1 MASGGSVVVHDIGS
15 LETYM
20 GVLQAKRDELE
31 GLYGVLNAETS
42 NQGGNWQD
50 PQYDY
55 LKELIDNFS
64 SSAQGQLG
72 ELDDSINYISGL
84 IAKLRDL

>member
-1 MASGGSVVVHDIGS
+1 MASGSVIVHDIDS
-15 LETYM
+15 LESYM
-20 GVLQAKRDELE
+20 GILQAKRDDLE
-31 GLYGVLNAETS
+31 GVFGVLSTETS

-55 LKELIDNFS
+55 LKELIDNYA

-72 ELDDSINYISGL
+72 ELDESINYISGL
-84 IAKLRDL
+84 ISKLRDL

>member
-1 MASGGSVVVHDIGS
+1 MASGSVVVHDIYS
-15 LETYM
+15 LESYM
-20 GVLQAKRDELE
+20 GLLKAKRDELE
-31 GLYGVLNAETS
+31 GLYGVLSAETS

-55 LKELIDNFS
+55 LKELIDNYA
-64 SSAQGQLG
+64 SSAQEQLN
-72 ELDDSINYISGL
+72 ELDESINYISGL

>member
-1 MASGGSVVVHDIGS
+1 MASGSVIVHDIES
-15 LETYM
+15 LESYM
-20 GVLQAKRDELE
+20 GVLQSKRDDLE
-31 GLYGVLNAETS
+31 GLYGVLSAETS

-55 LKELIDNFS
+55 LRDNYA
-64 SSAQGQLG
+64 SSAQGQLS
-72 ELDDSINYISGL
+72 ELDESINYISGL

>member
-1 MASGGSVVVHDIGS
+1 MACGSVVVHDIDS
-15 LETYM
+15 LESYM
-20 GVLQAKRDELE
+20 GILQAKRDDLE
-31 GLYGVLNAETS
+31 GLYGVLSTETS

-55 LKELIDNFS
+55 LKELIDNYA
-64 SSAQGQLG
+64 SSAQGQLS
-72 ELDDSINYISGL
+72 ELDESISYISGL

>member
-1 MASGGSVVVHDIGS
+1 MASGSVVVHDIDS
-15 LETYM
+15 LESYM
-20 GVLQAKRDELE
+20 GILQAKRDDLE
-31 GLYGVLNAETS
+31 GLYGVLSTETS

-55 LKELIDNFS
+55 LKELIDNYAL
-64 SSAQGQLG
+64 SAQGQLS
-72 ELDDSINYISGL
+72 ELDESISYISGL

>member
-1 MASGGSVVVHDIGS
+1 MASGSVVVHDIDS
-15 LETYM
+15 LESYK
-20 GVLQAKRDELE
+20 GILQAKRDDLE
-31 GLYGVLNAETS
+31 DLYGVLSAETS

-55 LKELIDNFS
+55 LKELIDNYA
-64 SSAQGQLG
+64 SSAQGQLS
-72 ELDDSINYISGL
+72 ELDESISYISGL

>member
-1 MASGGSVVVHDIGS
+1 MANGSVVVHDIGF
-15 LETYM
+15 LESYM
-20 GVLQAKRDELE
+20 GVLQVKRDEIE
-31 GLYGVLNAETS
+31 TLYGVLNAETN

-55 LKELIDNFS
+55 LKDLIES
-64 SSAQGQLG
+64 YSSAARCQLRD
-72 ELDDSINYISGL
+72 LDESINYISAL

>member
-1 MASGGSVVVHDIGS
+1 MASGSVVVHDIDS

-31 GLYGVLNAETS
+31 GLYGVLSAETS
-42 NQGGNWQD
+42 SQGGNWQD

-55 LKELIDNFS
+55 LKELIDNYS
-64 SSAQGQLG
+64 SLAQGQLS

>member
-1 MASGGSVVVHDIGS
+1 
-15 LETYM
+15 M
-20 GVLQAKRDELE
+20 GVLQAKRDDLE
-31 GLYGVLNAETS
+31 GLYGVLSAETS

-55 LKELIDNFS
+55 LKELIDNYAS
-64 SSAQGQLG
+64 TTQGQLSK
-72 ELDDSINYISGL
+72 LDKSISYISGL

>member
-1 MASGGSVVVHDIGS
+1 MASGSVVVHDIDS
-15 LETYM
+15 LESYM
-20 GVLQAKRDELE
+20 GILQAKRDDLE
-31 GLYGVLNAETS
+31 GLYSVLTAETS

-55 LKELIDNFS
+55 LKDLIDNYA
-64 SSAQGQLG
+64 SSAQGQLS
-72 ELDDSINYISGL
+72 ELDESINYINGL

>member
-1 MASGGSVVVHDIGS
+1 
-15 LETYM
+15 M
-20 GVLQAKRDELE
+20 GILQVKRDDLE
-31 GLYGVLNAETS
+31 GLYGVLSAETS

-55 LKELIDNFS
+55 LKELIDNYAS
-64 SSAQGQLG
+64 TAQGQLS
-72 ELDDSINYISGL
+72 ELDESINYISGL

>member
-1 MASGGSVVVHDIGS
+1 MASGRVVVHDIDS

-31 GLYGVLNAETS
+31 GLYGVLSAETS
-42 NQGGNWQD
+42 NQGENWQD

-55 LKELIDNFS
+55 LKELIDNYS
-64 SSAQGQLG
+64 SSAQGQLS

>member
-1 MASGGSVVVHDIGS
+1 MASRSVVVLDIDS
-15 LETYM
+15 LESYM
-20 GVLQAKRDELE
+20 GILQAKRDDLE
-31 GLYGVLNAETS
+31 GLYGVLSVETS

-55 LKELIDNFS
+55 LKELIDNYA
-64 SSAQGQLG
+64 SSAQGQLS
-72 ELDDSINYISGL
+72 ELDESINYISGL

>member
-1 MASGGSVVVHDIGS
+1 MASGSVVVHDIDS

-31 GLYGVLNAETS
+31 GLYGVLSAETS
-42 NQGGNWQD
+42 NQGENWQD

-55 LKELIDNFS
+55 LKDLIDNYS
-64 SSAQGQLG
+64 SSAQGQLN
-72 ELDDSINYISGL
+72 ELDDSINYISSL
-84 IAKLRDL
+84 IAKLRNL

>member
-1 MASGGSVVVHDIGS
+1 MASGSVVVHDIDS
-15 LETYM
+15 LESYM

-31 GLYGVLNAETS
+31 GLYGVLSSETG

-55 LKELIDNFS
+55 LKELIDNYS
-64 SSAQGQLG
+64 SAAQGQLS

>member
-1 MASGGSVVVHDIGS
+1 MASGSVVVHDIDS
-15 LETYM
+15 LEAYR
-20 GVLQAKRDELE
+20 GILQAKRDELE
-31 GLYGVLNAETS
+31 GLYGILSAETS

-55 LKELIDNFS
+55 LKELIDNYS
-64 SSAQGQLG
+64 SSAQGQLS

>member
-1 MASGGSVVVHDIGS
+1 MASGSVVVHDIDS

-31 GLYGVLNAETS
+31 GLYGVLSAETS
-42 NQGGNWQD
+42 SQGGNWQD

-55 LKELIDNFS
+55 LKELIHNYS
-64 SSAQGQLG
+64 SSAQGQLS

>member
-1 MASGGSVVVHDIGS
+1 MANGSVVVHDIDS
-15 LETYM
+15 LQRYM

-31 GLYGVLNAETS
+31 DLYGVLVAETI

-55 LKELIDNFS
+55 LRELIENYS
-64 SSAQGQLG
+64 SSAQGQLS

-84 IAKLRDL
+84 IAKLSDM

>member
-1 MASGGSVVVHDIGS
+1 MASGSVVVHDIDS
-15 LETYM
+15 LESYM
-20 GVLQAKRDELE
+20 GILQAKRDDLE
-31 GLYGVLNAETS
+31 ELYGVLCAETS

-55 LKELIDNFS
+55 LKDLIDNYF
-64 SSAQGQLG
+64 SSAQGQLS

-84 IAKLRDL
+84 IAKLRAL

>member
-1 MASGGSVVVHDIGS
+1 MASGSVIVHDIDS
-15 LETYM
+15 LESYM
-20 GVLQAKRDELE
+20 GVLQSKRDDLE
-31 GLYGVLNAETS
+31 GLYGVLSAETS

-55 LKELIDNFS
+55 LRELIDNYA
-64 SSAQGQLG
+64 SSAQGQLS
-72 ELDDSINYISGL
+72 ELDESIKYISGL

>member
-1 MASGGSVVVHDIGS
+1 MASGSVVVHDIDS
-15 LETYM
+15 LESFM
-20 GVLQAKRDELE
+20 GTLQVKRDELE
-31 GLYGVLNAETS
+31 SLYGVLEAETN

-55 LKELIDNFS
+55 LKDLINNYS

-72 ELDDSINYISGL
+72 ELDDSINYISEL
-84 IAKLRDL
+84 IARLRDL

>member
-1 MASGGSVVVHDIGS
+1 MASGSVVVHDIDS

-31 GLYGVLNAETS
+31 GLYGVLSTETS

-55 LKELIDNFS
+55 LKELIDNYS
-64 SSAQGQLG
+64 SSAQGQLS
-72 ELDDSINYISGL
+72 ELDDSIYYISGL

>member
-1 MASGGSVVVHDIGS
+1 MASGSVVVHDIDS

-31 GLYGVLNAETS
+31 GLYGVLSAETS

-50 PQYDY
+50 PQFDY
-55 LKELIDNFS
+55 LKELIDKYS
-64 SSAQGQLG
+64 SSAPGTAQ
-72 ELDDSINYISGL
+72 
-84 IAKLRDL
+84 